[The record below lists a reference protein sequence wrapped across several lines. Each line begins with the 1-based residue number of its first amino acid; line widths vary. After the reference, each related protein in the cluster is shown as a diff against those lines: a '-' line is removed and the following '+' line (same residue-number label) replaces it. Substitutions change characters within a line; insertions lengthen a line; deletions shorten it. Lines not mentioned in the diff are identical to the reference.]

1 MGERIPL
8 VSIIIPVYNG
18 ENYLREAID
27 SVLAQ
32 TYTNY
37 ELIVVDDG
45 STDGTASIAQSFGS
59 RLTYVYQENRGAA
72 SAFNHG
78 LRLARGECI
87 AWLSHDDVYL
97 PQKLERQIGL
107 LQAQPQIG
115 ACFTYYY
122 QINAAGEIIQEMRS
136 AWYPPEQMLRELMR
150 HVFLNFGTVMF
161 RRSCIEEVGYLDE
174 GMGYAQDAQMLIRLQ
189 RRFETALIPE
199 FLLKA
204 RVHPAA
210 GSAVHAPEVRQHAQ
224 QMYRDFLR
232 DLRLV
237 ELFPEL
243 SGKSLNGKDVAEARC
258 WLGDAMCYGR
268 QYYHLAWQQYLLGWK
283 AWPAARSPVFKR
295 LPVLLYLASRRW
307 LGSQVRKLRAR
318 SSI

>member
-18 ENYLREAID
+18 EDYLRDAID

-32 TYTNY
+32 TYPNY

-45 STDGTASIAQSFGS
+45 STDSTASIAQSFGL
-59 RLTYVYQENRGAA
+59 RLAYVYQENGGAA

-78 LRLARGECI
+78 LRLAQGEYI

-97 PQKLERQIGL
+97 PQKLQRQVGL
-107 LQAQPQIG
+107 LEAQPQFG

-122 QINAAGEIIQEMRS
+122 QINAAGETIREMRS
-136 AWYPPEQMLRELMR
+136 AWYPRDQMLRELMR
-150 HVFLNFGTVMF
+150 HIFLNFGTVMF

-174 GMGYAQDAQMLIRLQ
+174 CMGYAQDAQMLIRLQ
-189 RRFETALIPE
+189 RRFELGLIPE
-199 FLLKA
+199 FLLMA

-210 GSAVHAPEVRQHAQ
+210 GSAIHAQEVRQHAQ
-224 QMYRDFLR
+224 QMYRFFLR
-232 DLRLV
+232 ELTLV

-243 SGKSLNGKDVAEARC
+243 SGKSLNGKDVAQALC
-258 WLGDAMCYGR
+258 WLGDAMCYGH
-268 QYYHLAWQQYLLGWK
+268 QYYHLAWQQYLLGLK
-283 AWPAARSPVFKR
+283 AWPAVRNPVLRR

-307 LGSQVRKLRAR
+307 PGSQVRKLRAW
-318 SSI
+318 SSM